1 MPMINPLDLTDRS
14 YLVTGASSGLGRA
27 VAILLSQLGARII
40 LSSRNEKE
48 LSCTLEK
55 MENQDNHMI
64 SPFDFSKEL
73 DEVKEWLSESVSKF
87 SKLNGMVH
95 CSGAYKPLPLKS
107 ISERNLLDTFNL
119 NALSAIRL
127 AVAFRNKKISVS
139 SKKSIV
145 FISSV
150 CALAG
155 GSCLSLYSA
164 TKGSLVSL
172 TKSLAMEL
180 TSENIRV
187 NCISPAFVKTKM
199 TDEFFSKLSKEQ
211 FSALLKQH
219 PMGFGEPVDV
229 ANAVAFLLADT
240 SKWVTGT
247 NMIVDGGYTAQ

>member
-1 MPMINPLDLTDRS
+1 MINPMDLTGRA

-27 VAILLSQLGARII
+27 SAITLSQLGARMM
-40 LSSRNEKE
+40 LSSRNEEE
-48 LSCTLEK
+48 LYKTLSK

-64 SPFDFSKEL
+64 APFDFSKDL
-73 DEVKEWLSESVSKF
+73 DVLKEWLSDNVSKF

-95 CSGAYKPLPLKS
+95 CSGDYKPQPLKS

-127 AVAFRNKKISVS
+127 AAAFRNKKISVVGN
-139 SKKSIV
+139 KSIV

-150 CALAG
+150 SALAG

-172 TKSLAMEL
+172 TKSMAIEL

-229 ANAVAFLLADT
+229 AHAVAFLLADT